1 MNLKNLKNTSVRHP
15 SLVLRLGYSNSPAM
29 AKQHEENEND
39 DNNPDDAMAATTILT
54 ATIAPIAPTAAKEQ
68 DN

>member
-1 MNLKNLKNTSVRHP
+1 VNLKNLKNTSVRHP

-29 AKQHEENEND
+29 AKQHEENENE
-39 DNNPDDAMAATTILT
+39 NPDDAMAATTILT